1 MVKYVKTTV
10 VLQPDLYHQL
20 TDEAKNE
27 YGSVRKMSEALNRI
41 LARHFLKK
49 QELFGISKP
58 FDTPFVRDKNDRE
71 F

>member
-1 MVKYVKTTV
+1 MVKYLKTTV
-10 VLQPDLYHQL
+10 LLQPELYHQL
-20 TDEAKNE
+20 ADEAKSQ

-49 QELFGISKP
+49 KDMFGSTKEP
-58 FDTPFVRDKNDRE
+58 FDYSGFRDKKDR